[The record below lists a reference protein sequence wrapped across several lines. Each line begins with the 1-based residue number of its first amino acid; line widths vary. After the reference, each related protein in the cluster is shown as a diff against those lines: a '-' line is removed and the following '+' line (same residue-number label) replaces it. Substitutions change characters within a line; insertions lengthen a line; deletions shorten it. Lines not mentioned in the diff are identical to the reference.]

1 MTATASSILTVAALP
16 LLLLGCGDGDEAT
29 GPSGSSSITL
39 TLNGLE
45 PLSGG
50 LNYQA
55 WAVVGTEANP
65 WGYPLVLFNIDEEGR
80 MVDPAA
86 DTILSG
92 PFHAGVDP
100 GSIWGLGIS
109 LEETE
114 DLLNY
119 SSSTFIL
126 AGELLQGVADMST
139 EPWPAFDLSL
149 AAAGGEFILATP
161 TDSDP
166 ENELSGVWF
175 LDPSADPATPTLNL
189 PEAPIGWEYEA
200 WVVLDDQPLS
210 IGKFLDPAGPDSDN
224 PYSGSSAAPSLPGED
239 FLTGAP
245 TGLTFPLDL
254 SGRTVFVTL
263 EPRGEW
269 DVEPGSPFF
278 LRILEGEV
286 PAEGAPKTLYS
297 MTSRTDQL
305 PTGTATV
312 Q

>member
-1 MTATASSILTVAALP
+1 MTTPAFSFLTLAAL
-16 LLLLGCGDGDEAT
+16 LLVLLGCGSGDEAT

-65 WGYPLVLFNIDEEGR
+65 WGYPLVLFNIDEEGQ
-80 MVDPAA
+80 MVDPVA
-86 DTILSG
+86 DTLVSG
-92 PFHAGVDP
+92 PFHAALEP
-100 GSIWGLGIS
+100 SSIRGFGIS
-109 LEETE
+109 LEVTE
-114 DLLNY
+114 KLLSY

-126 AGELLQGVADMST
+126 GGELLQGVAELST
-139 EPWPAFDLSL
+139 EPWPAFGLSL
-149 AAAGGEFILATP
+149 VTAGGEFILSTP

-166 ENELSGVWF
+166 ENELSGIWF
-175 LDPSADPATPTLNL
+175 LDPSASPATPGLNL

-210 IGKFLDPAGPDSDN
+210 MGKFLDPAGPDSDN
-224 PYSGSSAAPSLPGED
+224 PYSGSSAAPPLPGED

-245 TGLTFPLDL
+245 AGITFPLDL
-254 SGRTVFVTL
+254 SGRTVLVTL
-263 EPRGEW
+263 EPRGDW
-269 DVEPGSPFF
+269 DVEPEVPFF

-286 PAEGAPKTLYS
+286 PAEGAPQTLYS
-297 MTSRTDQL
+297 LTSLTDQL